1 MRKIIF
7 LNLRSSSARITP
19 EIKFNSARESDILFN
34 NLIFKGLGVEFR
46 EKFIIAII
54 DTKQYKYINLKNNL
68 FYYSYKLM

>member
-46 EKFIIAII
+46 EKFI
-54 DTKQYKYINLKNNL
+54 KL
-68 FYYSYKLM
+68 FSSLFS